1 MSFAA
6 RNAVRAV
13 VRSNPRQNLARRHA
27 STAPAEV
34 LNVQPSS
41 AGLAKL
47 LESDNALTHHAARS

>member
-13 VRSNPRQNLARRHA
+13 VRSNFRQTLARRHA
-27 STAPAEV
+27 STAPEV
-34 LNVQPSS
+34 LNIQPSS

-47 LESDNALTHHAARS
+47 LESDNALIHHAARS